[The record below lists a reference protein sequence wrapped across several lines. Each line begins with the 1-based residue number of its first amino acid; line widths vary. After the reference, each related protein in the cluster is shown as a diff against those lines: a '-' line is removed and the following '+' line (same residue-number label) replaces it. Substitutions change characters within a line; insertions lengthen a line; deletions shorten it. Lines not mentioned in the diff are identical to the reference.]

1 MTDPI
6 ADMLT
11 RIRNASAV
19 KKHEIVL
26 PMSKIKYEIAKILE
40 RESWILKTEVVKSG
54 LVKSERRKPVSNKQV
69 NSIFDQLKII
79 LKYKKSGRPAI
90 TFIKRIS
97 KPGLRIYV
105 GKDKLPRVLNNLG
118 IAIISTPQGLMTNKE
133 ARKRGVG
140 GEVICE
146 IY

>member
-19 KKHEIVL
+19 GKPDVVL
-26 PMSKIKYEIAKILE
+26 PMSKLKFEIAKILKAE
-40 RESWILKTEVVKSG
+40 GWIQDLEVVKAEGKKNGS
-54 LVKSERRKPVSNKQV
+54 SA
-69 NSIFDQLKII
+69 FDQLRLV
-79 LKYKKSGRPAI
+79 LKYKKSGRPAFI
-90 TFIKRIS
+90 DIKRVS
-97 KPGLRIYV
+97 KPGLRVYAKK
-105 GKDKLPRVLNNLG
+105 GSLPVVLNNLG
-118 IAIISTPQGLMTNKE
+118 IAIISTPKGLMTNKD
-133 ARKRGVG
+133 AKKQNVG

>member
-19 KKHEIVL
+19 KKREVVL
-26 PMSKIKYEIAKILE
+26 PMSKIKYEIAKILRDE
-40 RESWILKTEVVKSG
+40 GWIYNVEVKKVKSKKN
-54 LVKSERRKPVSNKQV
+54 KSA
-69 NSIFDQLKII
+69 IFDQLSII
-79 LKYKKSGRPAI
+79 LKYKKSGRPAL
-90 TFIKRIS
+90 TRIKRIS
-97 KPGLRIYV
+97 KPGLRVYAK
-105 GKDKLPRVLNNLG
+105 KDELPKVLNNLC
-118 IAIISTPQGLMTNKE
+118 IAIISTPKGLMTNKQ
-133 ARKRGVG
+133 ARKKGLG

>member
-19 KKHEIVL
+19 KKEEVVL
-26 PMSKIKYEIAKILE
+26 PMSKIKHSIAKILE
-40 RESWILKTEVVKSG
+40 KEEWINKVKVIKTKGLK
-54 LVKSERRKPVSNKQV
+54 
-69 NSIFDQLKII
+69 NSSSVFDELKIV
-79 LKYKKSGRPAI
+79 LKYKEDGSPAI
-90 TFIKRIS
+90 RSLKRIS
-97 KPGLRIYV
+97 KPGCKIYV
-105 GKDKLPRVLNNLG
+105 SKDRLPRVLNNLG
-118 IAIISTPQGLMTNKE
+118 IAIISTSKGVMTNMD
-133 ARKRGVG
+133 ARKQGMG